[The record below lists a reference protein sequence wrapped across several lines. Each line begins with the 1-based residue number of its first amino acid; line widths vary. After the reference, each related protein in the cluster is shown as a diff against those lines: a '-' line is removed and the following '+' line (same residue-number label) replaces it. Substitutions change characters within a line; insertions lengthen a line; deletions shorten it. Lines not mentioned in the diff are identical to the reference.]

1 MDSAE
6 TAFSSNFQDRFFREG
21 ISHLLTDQ
29 SEACFSAVPEQNRT
43 EQNRTEQNRT
53 EQNRTEQNRT
63 EQNRTEQNRMNPQ
76 SPRVTIFRL

>member
-29 SEACFSAVPEQNRT
+29 AEVISSESAVP
-43 EQNRTEQNRT
+43 EQNRT

-76 SPRVTIFRL
+76 SPKATICRR